1 MEEVNY
7 YKPRLWKK
15 LIRGF
20 LDIVVALSLLIAVIT
35 SVLVHGVLDIDRFKD
50 SICNQEFDNS
60 AKQIILENIKANSSV
75 IELDSE
81 QLFKDANIDQ
91 LVLYTREYTKEF
103 IECLFSNKKFEPK
116 PFDNA
121 EFKEAVIKQLKAS
134 GELTDEEISEI
145 TDEAMK
151 NMQNTLQYIPT
162 LIENKVQDIAPVF
175 LRLSVLKLLEVP
187 LYFFAF
193 IIAVANFI
201 FGQKNHR
208 LDVAFGLSA
217 SCFIAFITVFIPLF
231 MLALYNVPN
240 KVALSES
247 LLLFFVKGINKA
259 LVVNTTVILGIALI
273 VIAVALGFS
282 IVIISKKKTKQ
293 EQYKKH

>member
-7 YKPRLWKK
+7 CKPRLWKK

-20 LDIVVALSLLIAVIT
+20 LDIVVALTLLVAVVT
-35 SVLVHGVLDIDRFKD
+35 SVLVHGVLDIDKFKD
-50 SICNQEFDNS
+50 SICNQDFDNS
-60 AKQIILENIKANSSV
+60 VKQTILNSLNANNSV
-75 IELDSE
+75 IELDNE
-81 QLFKDANIDQ
+81 QLFNDVNIDK

-121 EFKEAVIKQLKAS
+121 EFKEAVIKQLKAI

-145 TDEAMK
+145 ADEAIK
-151 NMQNTLQYIPT
+151 NMQNTLQYIPA
-162 LIENKVQDIAPVF
+162 LIENKVQDVAPIF

-193 IIAVANFI
+193 ILAVVNFI

-217 SCFIAFITVFIPLF
+217 SCFIAFITVFIPFL
-231 MLALYNVPN
+231 MLALFNVP
-240 KVALSES
+240 KRIALSES
-247 LLLFFVKGINKA
+247 LLLFFIKGINKA
-259 LVVNTTVILGIALI
+259 LVVNVTVVLGIALI
-273 VIAVALGFS
+273 LITVALGFS
-282 IVIISKKKTKQ
+282 IVLLSKKKS
-293 EQYKKH
+293 KKVLQ

>member
-1 MEEVNY
+1 MEKVIHC
-7 YKPRLWKK
+7 KPRLWKK

-20 LDIVVALSLLIAVIT
+20 LDIVVALSLLVAVVT

-60 AKQIILENIKANSSV
+60 VKQTILNSLNANNSV
-75 IELDSE
+75 IELDNE
-81 QLFKDANIDQ
+81 QLFKDANIDK

-121 EFKEAVIKQLKAS
+121 EFKEAVIKQLKAI

-145 TDEAMK
+145 TDEAIK
-151 NMQNTLQYIPT
+151 NMQNTLQYIPA
-162 LIENKVQDIAPVF
+162 LIENKVQDVAPIF

-193 IIAVANFI
+193 ILAVVNFI

-217 SCFIAFITVFIPLF
+217 SCFITFITVFIPFL
-231 MLALYNVPN
+231 MLALFNVPK
-240 KVALSES
+240 KVALGES
-247 LLLFFVKGINKA
+247 LLLVFIKGLNKA
-259 LVVNTTVILGIALI
+259 IVVNMTVVLGISLI
-273 VIAVALGFS
+273 IIAVVLGFS
-282 IVIISKKKTKQ
+282 IVMLAKKKN
-293 EQYKKH
+293 KKVLE

>member
-1 MEEVNY
+1 MEQVNY
-7 YKPRLWKK
+7 YKPRLWKR

-20 LDIVVALSLLIAVIT
+20 LDIVVALSLLVAVVI
-35 SVLVHGVLDIDRFKD
+35 SVLVHGVLEIDKFKD
-50 SICNQEFDNS
+50 SVCNQDFDNS
-60 AKQIILENIKANSSV
+60 VKQTVLNSLKANNSV
-75 IELDSE
+75 IELDNE
-81 QLFKDANIDQ
+81 QLFTDANIDQ

-116 PFDNA
+116 PLDNV

-145 TDEAMK
+145 TDEAIK

-162 LIENKVQDIAPVF
+162 LIENKVQDVAPIF

-193 IIAVANFI
+193 ILAVTNFI

-208 LDVAFGLSA
+208 LDVFYGLSA
-217 SCFIAFITVFIPLF
+217 SCFIAFITLFIPFL
-231 MLALYNVPN
+231 MIALYDVPK
-240 KVALSES
+240 KVALGES
-247 LLLFFVKGINKA
+247 LLLFFIKGINKA
-259 LVVNTTVILGIALI
+259 LVVNMTVILGIALI
-273 VIAVALGFS
+273 LITVALCFS
-282 IVIISKKKTKQ
+282 IFLLLKKKSKKVLN
-293 EQYKKH
+293 